1 MKCDSVPLTVKLAD
15 LWLGYKWKALD
26 YSLKD
31 VPGRRMVLCSELVKT
46 LEKCKRK
53 EVINRRS
60 RRRTGLPNLSVENIF
75 AKNLCHYSEPR
86 EE

>member
-1 MKCDSVPLTVKLAD
+1 MNCDSVPLTLKLAD
-15 LWLGYKWKALD
+15 LWLGYIWEALD

-31 VPGRRMVLCSELVKT
+31 APGRRRVLGSELVKT
-46 LEKCKRK
+46 LEKCERK
-53 EVINRRS
+53 GVINRRS

-86 EE
+86 E